1 VKEHDLLFF
10 SVVSLDT
17 SSVCDS
23 TDVLLKS
30 LYLAFIFK
38 TLHPISS
45 SASKQFTIPS
55 QRFSI
60 DKHLLVAQLNP
71 GHECKGLFL
80 LKNSSLSLP
89 AK

>member
-17 SSVCDS
+17 SSVCDF

-30 LYLAFIFK
+30 LYLAFIFE

-45 SASKQFTIPS
+45 SAFKQFTIPS
-55 QRFSI
+55 QRFSFG
-60 DKHLLVAQLNP
+60 KHLPMAQLNP
-71 GHECKGLFL
+71 GHEYKGLFL
-80 LKNSSLSLP
+80 PKNSSLSLP
-89 AK
+89 VK